1 MIRRPPRSTR
11 TDTLFPD
18 TTLFRSGLVLVDR
31 ADADGGDV
39 GAGVDL
45 PQILLGGRIDIAPER
60 RELRDAAL
68 KIAAARRLLA
78 DEVDLGD
85 LQFAFARILRRNRDA
100 EAAHHAEE
108 DSVRGV
114 ALHNPAYLAPPT
126 AIAAAALPRTQ
137 PHRTA

>member
-1 MIRRPPRSTR
+1 MLAEKVVEN
-11 TDTLFPD
+11 DEGGD
-18 TTLFRSGLVLVDR
+18 GLVLVDR

-78 DEVDLGD
+78 DAVDLGD
-85 LQFAFARILRRNRDA
+85 LQFAFARILRRTRDA

-108 DSVRGV
+108 TGREPCGERGW
-114 ALHNPAYLAPPT
+114 T
-126 AIAAAALPRTQ
+126 
-137 PHRTA
+137 